1 MEKMNEFSNNN
12 NNNNNND
19 DDDRGSLKLKQLRNS
34 IKGKKRKH
42 DSITK
47 DNDIINA
54 SKVIIK
60 KNVMTTQLFDDINK
74 LSYVYFLLKYYF
86 DNNPLKILNENFY
99 LKDDVL
105 YITEILIGHILWVFD
120 EKQNKLYGS
129 RIIELESY
137 NGVND
142 KASHA
147 YNNRKT
153 NRNMSMFEKGGISY
167 VYLCYGIHNCLNIV
181 TNIQNIPDAILVRST
196 EPLYNIEYFLSNKF
210 EKISQY
216 LLSNSI
222 FIHKNIKEQQKN
234 NSTPKNKR
242 NQQGNISNKDGNIIN
257 ETNYLTKI
265 DELINIFKM
274 IKKKQLLKLCSG
286 PGCVTKS
293 QDITRQ
299 DDKQYFFVGTNIEKE
314 NKTNTINNNNN
325 NKRNNCSNL
334 QKNSKYFNNNDYIK
348 KNNNKSNNIHSD
360 NDCSIDI
367 SNCTKENKQT
377 NHCKNEYI
385 QDHVNYNE
393 LMEYYYFLGNIHEIH
408 KSRFF
413 ITLCPSINDIMLFF
427 ENLNN
432 PTYQNKHNYIYNIF
446 NEHKN
451 VLLQYFHFM
460 KWDKENFIVQKD
472 KRIGISYAQEAA
484 LYDYRFLLKNHPSV
498 SIFPK

>member
-1 MEKMNEFSNNN
+1 MNEFSYNNN
-12 NNNNNND
+12 TD
-19 DDDRGSLKLKQLRNS
+19 SHELKELCYPM
-34 IKGKKRKH
+34 KGKKRKH

-47 DNDIINA
+47 DNDIINE

-60 KNVMTTQLFDDINK
+60 RNVMTTQLFDDINK

-86 DNNPLKILNENFY
+86 DNNPMKILNENFY
-99 LKDDVL
+99 LIDDVL

-147 YNNRKT
+147 YNNKKT

-181 TNIQNIPDAILVRST
+181 TNVQNIPDAILVRST
-196 EPLYNIEYFLSNKF
+196 EPVYNIEYFLSNKF

-216 LLSNSI
+216 FLSNSI
-222 FIHKNIKEQQKN
+222 LINKNCKDQQKN

-242 NQQGNISNKDGNIIN
+242 KQQEHIPNKHDNIIN
-257 ETNYLTKI
+257 ETNYLKKI

-274 IKKKQLLKLCSG
+274 IKKKQLIKLCSG

-299 DDKQYFFVGTNIEKE
+299 DDKQYFYVGTNIGKE
-314 NKTNTINNNNN
+314 NNINTKNINN
-325 NKRNNCSNL
+325 KKKKCSDV
-334 QKNSKYFNNNDYIK
+334 QKNSKYFNNNEYP
-348 KNNNKSNNIHSD
+348 KNNNKICNNIHSD
-360 NDCSIDI
+360 NDCTIDI
-367 SNCTKENKQT
+367 SSSKNENKKR
-377 NHCKNEYI
+377 NHCKHEYI
-385 QDHVNYNE
+385 QEHINQNE
-393 LMEYYYFLGNIHEIH
+393 LIDCYYFLDNIHEIQ

-413 ITLCPSINDIMLFF
+413 ITLCPSISDIMLFF
-427 ENLNN
+427 ENINN
-432 PTYQNKHNYIYNIF
+432 PKHENEYSYIYNIF

-451 VLLQYFHFM
+451 ELLEYFHYM
-460 KWDKENFIVQKD
+460 KWDKDNFIVQKD

-498 SIFPK
+498 SILPK

>member
-1 MEKMNEFSNNN
+1 MEKMNECSNNN
-12 NNNNNND
+12 D
-19 DDDRGSLKLKQLRNS
+19 TGSLKLKQLRNT

-47 DNDIINA
+47 DNDIINE
-54 SKVIIK
+54 S
-60 KNVMTTQLFDDINK
+60 NVMTTQLFDDINK

-86 DNNPLKILNENFY
+86 DNNPMKILNENFY

-120 EKQNKLYGS
+120 DKQNKLYGS

-181 TNIQNIPDAILVRST
+181 TNVQNIPDAILVRSI

-222 FIHKNIKEQQKN
+222 LIHKNIKEQQKN
-234 NSTPKNKR
+234 KR
-242 NQQGNISNKDGNIIN
+242 NQQGNIPNKDSNIIN
-257 ETNYLTKI
+257 ETKYQNKI

-286 PGCVTKS
+286 PGCVTKC
-293 QDITRQ
+293 QDITRK
-299 DDKQYFFVGTNIEKE
+299 DDKQYFYVRTNMGKE
-314 NKTNTINNNNN
+314 NKINTINNN
-325 NKRNNCSNL
+325 KKNNCSNV
-334 QKNSKYFNNNDYIK
+334 QKNSKYFNNNDYP
-348 KNNNKSNNIHSD
+348 KNNNNKRNNIHSD

-367 SNCTKENKQT
+367 SSCTNENKKT
-377 NHCKNEYI
+377 NICKKQYI
-385 QDHVNYNE
+385 QDHMNKNE
-393 LMEYYYFLGNIHEIH
+393 IMDYYYFLGNIHEIQ

-413 ITLCPSINDIMLFF
+413 ITLCPSISDIMLFF
-427 ENLNN
+427 EKLNS
-432 PTYQNKHNYIYNIF
+432 PKYENKHNYIYNIF
-446 NEHKN
+446 NQYRN
-451 VLLQYFHFM
+451 VLLQYFHYM

>member
-1 MEKMNEFSNNN
+1 MEKMNEYSNNN
-12 NNNNNND
+12 NT
-19 DDDRGSLKLKQLRNS
+19 GSHILKELRNPV
-34 IKGKKRKH
+34 KGKKRKH
-42 DSITK
+42 DKIIK
-47 DNDIINA
+47 DNDIINE

-60 KNVMTTQLFDDINK
+60 RNVITTQLFDDINK
-74 LSYVYFLLKYYF
+74 FSYVYFLLKYYF
-86 DNNPLKILNENFY
+86 DNNPMKILNENFY

-105 YITEILIGHILWVFD
+105 FITEMLIGHILWVFD
-120 EKQNKLYGS
+120 KKQNKLYGS

-181 TNIQNIPDAILVRST
+181 TNIQNKPDAILVRST

-222 FIHKNIKEQQKN
+222 LIHKNIKNQQKN
-234 NSTPKNKR
+234 NSIPKNKR
-242 NQQGNISNKDGNIIN
+242 NQQGPIPNKDGNIIN
-257 ETNYLTKI
+257 ETNYLKKI

-293 QDITRQ
+293 QDINRQ
-299 DDKQYFFVGTNIEKE
+299 DDKQYFYVSKNIGKE
-314 NKTNTINNNNN
+314 NKINTINYNE
-325 NKRNNCSNL
+325 KNNCFDD
-334 QKNSKYFNNNDYIK
+334 QKNSKYFNNNVYP
-348 KNNNKSNNIHSD
+348 KNNHNIPNNIYGDS
-360 NDCSIDI
+360 DCSIDI
-367 SNCTKENKQT
+367 SSCINENKKR
-377 NHCKNEYI
+377 NHYKKEYI
-385 QDHVNYNE
+385 QEYMNKNE
-393 LMEYYYFLGNIHEIH
+393 LMDYYCFLGNIHEIQ

-413 ITLCPSINDIMLFF
+413 ITLCPSISDIMLFF

-432 PTYQNKHNYIYNIF
+432 PKYQNEHNYIYNIF

-451 VLLQYFHFM
+451 ELLQYFHYM

-484 LYDYRFLLKNHPSV
+484 LYDYRFLLRNHPSV